1 MNNPSPFVSIF
12 MMTYNHE
19 RYIAKALDS
28 ILSQK
33 VNFDYEIV
41 LGEDCSSDKT
51 REIVLS
57 YKRKYA
63 DLIKLLLH
71 DQNLGASNNQIVV
84 IEKCTGKYIAI
95 LEGDDY
101 WIDPYKLQKQV
112 DFLEANPDYGMIAT
126 DIILVDQES
135 KTLPDT
141 EMLLK
146 QRTYRKE
153 DIGFFDLLHGNLINT
168 LTVCVRADLMKS
180 LAEETERR
188 NLWFAIDKWFWLN
201 IALKHKIR
209 LSYEKTAAYRVHP
222 EGVSRA
228 RNFIK
233 ERSYFIYHDVLVK
246 LFATVNVKK
255 LGVDNKVTLARRCSN
270 LIVSGNLGI
279 RERLFLIRK
288 IVMNPSLFMAMVV
301 LLRKR
306 MMN

>member
-95 LEGDDY
+95 L
-101 WIDPYKLQKQV
+101 
-112 DFLEANPDYGMIAT
+112 
-126 DIILVDQES
+126 
-135 KTLPDT
+135 
-141 EMLLK
+141 
-146 QRTYRKE
+146 
-153 DIGFFDLLHGNLINT
+153 
-168 LTVCVRADLMKS
+168 
-180 LAEETERR
+180 RR
-188 NLWFAIDKWFWLN
+188 
-201 IALKHKIR
+201 
-209 LSYEKTAAYRVHP
+209 
-222 EGVSRA
+222 
-228 RNFIK
+228 
-233 ERSYFIYHDVLVK
+233 
-246 LFATVNVKK
+246 
-255 LGVDNKVTLARRCSN
+255 
-270 LIVSGNLGI
+270 
-279 RERLFLIRK
+279 
-288 IVMNPSLFMAMVV
+288 
-301 LLRKR
+301 
-306 MMN
+306 